1 MKFILDSETFDFEE
15 YDSMV
20 ELIKNKKKLEKY
32 IKEVKSNDENVYVW
46 DDITFEIEHKRF
58 WLNKED
64 KDLIVE
70 VLERLLIRIDEEIE
84 TAREYSGLK
93 RLEE

>member
-1 MKFILDSETFDFEE
+1 MKFILDSENFDFEE

-32 IKEVKSNDENVYVW
+32 IEEVKSNDENGYIY
-46 DDITFEIEHKRF
+46 DDLTFEIEHKRF
-58 WLNKED
+58 WLHKED

-70 VLERLLIRIDEEIE
+70 VLKRLLIRINEEIE

>member
-32 IKEVKSNDENVYVW
+32 INEVKSNNEEVYFY
-46 DDITFEIEHKRF
+46 DDLTFEIEYKKF
-58 WLNKED
+58 WLHKED

-93 RLEE
+93 RLEK

>member
-1 MKFILDSETFDFEE
+1 MKFILDSEIFDFEE

-32 IKEVKSNDENVYVW
+32 IKEVKSNDENVYFYE
-46 DDITFEIEHKRF
+46 DITFEIEHKKF